1 VGPSLDH
8 IFPEDF
14 CWLSDDRI
22 VYAVREEPP
31 NSRDSNLWEVA
42 VDSQSW
48 VPRTRPMRITHLA
61 GFHMEGLSVTA
72 DSRRLLF
79 ESSTDQSHVY
89 VGQLAANGTLGVP
102 RRLTA
107 DERYNTPYA
116 WASDSKAVIFRSD
129 RTGTFLLYMQALDLY
144 MQALDQNV
152 PELIPGERQRAAMR
166 G

>member
-1 VGPSLDH
+1 GPSLDH

-42 VDSQSW
+42 VDTQSGTLRTQ
-48 VPRTRPMRITHLA
+48 PRRITNLA
-61 GFHMEGLSVTA
+61 GFHMEGLSVAA
-72 DSRRLLF
+72 DTKRLLF

-89 VGQLAANGTLGVP
+89 VGQLEADGTLGSP
-102 RRLTA
+102 RRLTS

-116 WASDSKAVIFRSD
+116 WTSDSKA
-129 RTGTFLLYMQALDLY
+129 
-144 MQALDQNV
+144 
-152 PELIPGERQRAAMR
+152 
-166 G
+166 